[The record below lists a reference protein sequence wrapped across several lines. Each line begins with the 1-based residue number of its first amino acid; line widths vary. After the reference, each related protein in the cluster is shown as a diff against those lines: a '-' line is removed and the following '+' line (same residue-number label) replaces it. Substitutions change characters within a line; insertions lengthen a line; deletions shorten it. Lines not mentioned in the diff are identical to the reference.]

1 MNNSTTIF
9 IDDNHTLST
18 SIGVTHTKNWIV
30 LVLSFFSLFGIIG
43 NYLVCCAIIRDKT
56 LKTTTNYYVF
66 SLALADLAVCILV
79 LPVAISKDFYG
90 YWFFYEWIWTC
101 PLFIFL
107 DVLLCTVSIYHLATV
122 SILRFFVIQ
131 FPFKHAYFKSK
142 RLTLSIIVF
151 IWIIS
156 IIISSNILFISLFDL
171 NSVLSQKQCYVSNDY
186 FIIYGSIFSFV
197 IPLLIMLIMFLLM
210 ARKLRRNLVNLERA
224 TVVGVGASEVYTTMN
239 GLRRH
244 ARTYTSYKATSS
256 SRESFKHNSID
267 SRIDSVGLVKRGR
280 FSRLFIINAP
290 DTTHL
295 ETQSEAKALQVLFLV
310 FIIFLIAWVR
320 NIS

>member
-1 MNNSTTIF
+1 MNNSTI
-9 IDDNHTLST
+9 IDNNCTFNNT
-18 SIGVTHTKNWIV
+18 TQVTHTKNWLV
-30 LVLSFFSLFGIIG
+30 LILSFFSLFGIIG
-43 NYLVCCAIIRDKT
+43 NYLVCCAITRDKT

-90 YWFFYEWIWTC
+90 YWLFYEWIWTC

-142 RLTLSIIVF
+142 RLTLSIIIF
-151 IWIIS
+151 IWIVS
-156 IIISSNILFISLFDL
+156 IIISSNILFISFFDVS
-171 NSVLSQKQCYVSNDY
+171 SVLSHKQCYVSNDY

-197 IPLLIMLIMFLLM
+197 IPLFIMIIMFLLM
-210 ARKLRRNLVNLERA
+210 ARKLRSNLVNLEKA
-224 TVVGVGASEVYTTMN
+224 TCVGSSEAYSAIN

-244 ARTYTSYKATSS
+244 ARTYTSYKATCS

-267 SRIDSVGLVKRGR
+267 SRIDSIGLVRKSR

-320 NIS
+320 RFFL